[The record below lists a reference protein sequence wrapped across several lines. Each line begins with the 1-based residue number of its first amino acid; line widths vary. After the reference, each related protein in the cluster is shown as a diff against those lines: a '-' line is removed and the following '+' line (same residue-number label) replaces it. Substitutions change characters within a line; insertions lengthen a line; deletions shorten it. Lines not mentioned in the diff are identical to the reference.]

1 MAYEDPSHLR
11 NKVIKV
17 RLNEDELELVAVLAR
32 LNKRQPA
39 VLLRDLVLEGLA
51 MFEQGSNR
59 KQAA

>member
-1 MAYEDPSHLR
+1 MSYEDPTHLR

-17 RLNEDELELVAVLAR
+17 RLNEDERELVAVLAR

-51 MFEQGSNR
+51 TFEQGSNT
-59 KQAA
+59 KQVA